1 MNDKTKLW
9 YRKEECWSSRLKPRG
24 FTAQDYME
32 TWTKRQ
38 LEIAGYE
45 FEDATIED
53 ISLCKSE
60 DKLYLILTLEEN
72 MHDPIV
78 GRDYPINHAASEVIM
93 RIMDVV
99 DESDLMAIKGKNIRI
114 AYRGLT
120 DPVTVIGN
128 IIDDKWFDYRSI
140 GL

>member
-1 MNDKTKLW
+1 
-9 YRKEECWSSRLKPRG
+9 
-24 FTAQDYME
+24 ME

-45 FEDATIED
+45 FADSKIED
-53 ISLCKSE
+53 VSLCKSD

-78 GRDYPINHAASEVIM
+78 GRDYPINHDASEAIM

-99 DESDLMAIKGKNIRI
+99 GESDLMSIKGKNIRI
-114 AYRGLT
+114 AYRRLT
-120 DPVTVIGN
+120 EPITVIGN

>member
-1 MNDKTKLW
+1 
-9 YRKEECWSSRLKPRG
+9 
-24 FTAQDYME
+24 ME

-45 FEDATIED
+45 FADTKIED
-53 ISLCKSE
+53 VSLCKSE

-78 GRDYPINHAASEVIM
+78 GKDYPINRNASGVIM

-99 DESDLMAIKGKNIRI
+99 GESDLMAVKGKNIRI
-114 AYRGLT
+114 AYRGLIE
-120 DPVTVIGN
+120 PVTVIGN
-128 IIDDKWFDYRSI
+128 IIDDEWFDYRSVKF
-140 GL
+140 